1 MCAPYLAY
9 ASSRY
14 SATHSL
20 GHEHTHNSR
29 SQIIILFFF
38 VVVTI
43 VGTILHHIIPNEMH
57 LARQGFAVL
66 RSQSRVQRNSMLS
79 AFFSSGSQDLESL
92 LGTATASV
100 RVHGPLFVMCAHTK
114 MIKMIQSKAHV
125 EVSRSRTHTHTHT
138 HTQANIANAQDDIEK
153 IKDHN
158 ITTLSALKSMTVDD
172 YNHIGVSV
180 GTRIAI
186 IQALED
192 EEANAHKITRSASYS
207 GKDRKMRPM

>member
-1 MCAPYLAY
+1 MN
-9 ASSRY
+9 
-14 SATHSL
+14 TH
-20 GHEHTHNSR
+20 R
-29 SQIIILFFF
+29 IIILFFF

-92 LGTATASV
+92 LGTATAS
-100 RVHGPLFVMCAHTK
+100 
-114 MIKMIQSKAHV
+114 
-125 EVSRSRTHTHTHT
+125 
-138 HTQANIANAQDDIEK
+138 ANIANAQDDIEK